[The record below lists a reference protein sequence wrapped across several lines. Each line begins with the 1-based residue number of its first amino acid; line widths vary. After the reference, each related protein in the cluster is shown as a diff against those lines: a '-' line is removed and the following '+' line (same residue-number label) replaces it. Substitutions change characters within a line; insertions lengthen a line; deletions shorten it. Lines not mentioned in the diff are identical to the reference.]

1 MPKRGAKKLP
11 SGLED
16 QKRAGSKNFWCN
28 LGKALGPPSGHP
40 RKFLIHAQSWLKPA
54 VDFPLNRN
62 FRCPKR
68 PPLGSERVFF
78 KLGYLGV
85 RYCPPW
91 PSFVK
96 IWRPPSVQSGPVRA
110 GKPVKVMILGIMF
123 IRVFSQRTLDTW
135 NGMLWEIFLNL
146 KPMEIAKRPYNI
158 ICRSIKVMHFCQII
172 RAWLNIWAR
181 HAHLKFEI

>member
-40 RKFLIHAQSWLKPA
+40 RKFLIHAQSWLKSA

-68 PPLGSERVFF
+68 PPLGSKRVFF

-96 IWRPPSVQSGPVRA
+96 IRRPPSVQSGPVRA
-110 GKPVKVMILGIMF
+110 GKPVNSNSGKAKYCTF
-123 IRVFSQRTLDTW
+123 IRKLATKLCRFAKDPSIQFFL
-135 NGMLWEIFLNL
+135 LEIDDRN
-146 KPMEIAKRPYNI
+146 
-158 ICRSIKVMHFCQII
+158 
-172 RAWLNIWAR
+172 
-181 HAHLKFEI
+181 

>member
-96 IWRPPSVQSGPVRA
+96 IRRPPSVQSGPVRA
-110 GKPVKVMILGIMF
+110 GKPVKKQYRPGGSSQNQGGNVLKTQNLGGAMYCNWPWFHINL
-123 IRVFSQRTLDTW
+123 RK
-135 NGMLWEIFLNL
+135 NGLWL
-146 KPMEIAKRPYNI
+146 K
-158 ICRSIKVMHFCQII
+158 CKV
-172 RAWLNIWAR
+172 
-181 HAHLKFEI
+181 

>member
-1 MPKRGAKKLP
+1 MPKNCRLSFHQNLILTQQTSIPIMKFEVLWAYEEVSAKIAMWGNP
-11 SGLED
+11 MGTC
-16 QKRAGSKNFWCN
+16 QKGVLKNFQVAWRIR
-28 LGKALGPPSGHP
+28 KGPDPKIFGVIWERLWAPSSGHP

-96 IWRPPSVQSGPVRA
+96 IRRPPSVQSGPVRA
-110 GKPVKVMILGIMF
+110 GKPVKG
-123 IRVFSQRTLDTW
+123 LDLL
-135 NGMLWEIFLNL
+135 ML
-146 KPMEIAKRPYNI
+146 
-158 ICRSIKVMHFCQII
+158 
-172 RAWLNIWAR
+172 
-181 HAHLKFEI
+181 